1 MPPEEAAVKDPF
13 QRSSRGFGTL
23 VMVILVVVLGYVLY
37 LILGGNSGINN
48 LLVNVQSGRGF
59 HLTDITGPMD
69 QLGRAI
75 GDAIGGLFR

>member
-1 MPPEEAAVKDPF
+1 MKDPF
-13 QRSSRGFGTL
+13 QRNNRGFGTL
-23 VMVILVVVLGYVLY
+23 VMLVLVAVLGFVLY
-37 LILGGNSGINN
+37 LILGGQSGINN

-59 HLTDITGPMD
+59 HLTDITGTMD